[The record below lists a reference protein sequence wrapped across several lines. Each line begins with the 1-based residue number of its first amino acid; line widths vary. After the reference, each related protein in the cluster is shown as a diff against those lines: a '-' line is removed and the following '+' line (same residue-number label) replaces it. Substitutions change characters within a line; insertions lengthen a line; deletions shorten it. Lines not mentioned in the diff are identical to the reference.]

1 VVAEHLEA
9 GADDVLFA
17 RVDKGRQ
24 LGVGDRVGKIVVLVY
39 EQNGLHTKQ
48 AISLLLCLMKN
59 EKTKIVRFQFIH
71 VILHNSQSLQFI

>member
-1 VVAEHLEA
+1 VAEHFEA

-24 LGVGDRVGKIVVLVY
+24 LGVGDRVGEVVVLVY

-48 AISLLLCLMKN
+48 AISLLLSLISVHSCHFKKQLVSSVHLN
-59 EKTKIVRFQFIH
+59 EQA
-71 VILHNSQSLQFI
+71 